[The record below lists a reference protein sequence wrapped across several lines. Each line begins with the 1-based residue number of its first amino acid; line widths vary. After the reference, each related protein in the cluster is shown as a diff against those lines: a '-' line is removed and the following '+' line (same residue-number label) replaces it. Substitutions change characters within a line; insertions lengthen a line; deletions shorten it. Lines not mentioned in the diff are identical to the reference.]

1 MTDETNLIEDTQEDK
16 VDVQNELDA
25 LKARANLL
33 GVKFHPSISLEKL
46 REKVNAAV
54 TSDGAATSEEEEA
67 KDSEEPKQDTIGEK
81 RKRLKTDALKL
92 VRIRLTCLN
101 PAKKEWDGE
110 IITVGNSL
118 IGSVKKFVP
127 FNADD
132 GWHVP
137 HVLYQQLK
145 ERQCQVFYT
154 ATDARGNKVRKGKLI
169 KEFAIEVLPPL
180 TKEELEE
187 LARRQA
193 MTKAID

>member
-1 MTDETNLIEDTQEDK
+1 MTDETNLNEENQDAE
-16 VDVQNELDA
+16 VVVQDELEA

-54 TSDGAATSEEEEA
+54 TSEGEA
-67 KDSEEPKQDTIGEK
+67 EEPSNSHSETKEETIGEK
-81 RKRLKTDALKL
+81 RKRLKAEALKL

-101 PAKKEWDGE
+101 PAKKEWEGE

-137 HVLYQQLK
+137 HVIYQQLK

-180 TKEELEE
+180 TKEELDE

-193 MTKAID
+193 MAKAID

>member
-16 VDVQNELDA
+16 VDVQDELDA

-67 KDSEEPKQDTIGEK
+67 KDSAEPKQETIGEK

-110 IITVGNSL
+110 ILTVGNSL

-137 HVLYQQLK
+137 HVIYQQLK

-193 MTKAID
+193 MAKAID

>member
-1 MTDETNLIEDTQEDK
+1 MTDETNLIEDTQEDE
-16 VDVQNELDA
+16 VVVQDELDA

-33 GVKFHPSISLEKL
+33 NVKFHPSISLEKL

-54 TSDGAATSEEEEA
+54 TSDGAATSEEEA
-67 KDSEEPKQDTIGEK
+67 KDPAEPKQETLGEK
-81 RKRLKTDALKL
+81 RKRLKTEALKL

-101 PAKKEWDGE
+101 PAKKEWEGE

-137 HVLYQQLK
+137 YVIYQQLK
-145 ERQCQVFYT
+145 ERQCQIFQT
-154 ATDARGNKVRKGKLI
+154 ATDARGNKVRRGKLI

-180 TKEELEE
+180 TKEELDE

-193 MTKAID
+193 MAKAID

>member
-1 MTDETNLIEDTQEDK
+1 MTDETNLNEENQDAEVI
-16 VDVQNELDA
+16 VQDELDA

-54 TSDGAATSEEEEA
+54 TSEGEAEEA
-67 KDSEEPKQDTIGEK
+67 PNTPSETKEETIGEK
-81 RKRLKTDALKL
+81 RKRLKTEALKL
-92 VRIRLTCLN
+92 IRIRLTCLN
-101 PAKKEWDGE
+101 PAKKEWEGE

-137 HVLYQQLK
+137 YVIYQQLK
-145 ERQCQVFYT
+145 ERQCQIFQT

-193 MTKAID
+193 MAKAID

>member
-1 MTDETNLIEDTQEDK
+1 MTDETNLIEDTQEDE
-16 VDVQNELDA
+16 VDVQDELDA

-54 TSDGAATSEEEEA
+54 TSEGETEEA
-67 KDSEEPKQDTIGEK
+67 PNTPSETKEETVGEK
-81 RKRLKTDALKL
+81 RKRLKAEALKL
-92 VRIRLTCLN
+92 IRIRLTCLN
-101 PAKKEWDGE
+101 PAKKEWEGE

-137 HVLYQQLK
+137 HVIYQQLK

-154 ATDARGNKVRKGKLI
+154 ATDTRGNKVRKGKLI

-180 TKEELEE
+180 TKGELEE

-193 MTKAID
+193 MAKAID

>member
-1 MTDETNLIEDTQEDK
+1 MTDETNLIEDTQEDE
-16 VDVQNELDA
+16 VVVQESELDA

-46 REKVNAAV
+46 REKVNDAIASDKPAAEK
-54 TSDGAATSEEEEA
+54 TPEAPKAKEE
-67 KDSEEPKQDTIGEK
+67 TVGEK
-81 RKRLKTDALKL
+81 RKRLKTEALKL

-101 PAKKEWDGE
+101 PAKKEWEGE
-110 IITVGNSL
+110 ILTVGNSL

-137 HVLYQQLK
+137 HVVYQQLK

-193 MTKAID
+193 MAKAID

>member
-1 MTDETNLIEDTQEDK
+1 MTDETTLNEENQDAE
-16 VDVQNELDA
+16 VVVQDELEA

-54 TSDGAATSEEEEA
+54 TSEGEA
-67 KDSEEPKQDTIGEK
+67 EEPSNSPSETKQETIGEK
-81 RKRLKTDALKL
+81 RKRLKAEALKL

-101 PAKKEWDGE
+101 PAKKEWEGE

-137 HVLYQQLK
+137 HVIYQQLK

-180 TKEELEE
+180 TKEELDE

-193 MTKAID
+193 MAKAID

>member
-1 MTDETNLIEDTQEDK
+1 MTDETNLIEDTQEDE
-16 VDVQNELDA
+16 VVVQDELDA

-54 TSDGAATSEEEEA
+54 TSEGEAEEA
-67 KDSEEPKQDTIGEK
+67 PNTPPETKEETIGEK
-81 RKRLKTDALKL
+81 RKRLKTEALKL
-92 VRIRLTCLN
+92 IRIRLTCLN
-101 PAKKEWDGE
+101 PAKKEWEGE

-137 HVLYQQLK
+137 HVIYQQLK
-145 ERQCQVFYT
+145 ERQCQIFYT

-180 TKEELEE
+180 TKEELDE

-193 MTKAID
+193 MAKAID

>member
-16 VDVQNELDA
+16 VDVQDELDA

-54 TSDGAATSEEEEA
+54 TSDGAATSEEEA
-67 KDSEEPKQDTIGEK
+67 KDPAEPKQETIGEK
-81 RKRLKTDALKL
+81 RKRLKTEALKL

-110 IITVGNSL
+110 IITAGNSL

-137 HVLYQQLK
+137 HVIYQQLK
-145 ERQCQVFYT
+145 ERQCQIFYT

-180 TKEELEE
+180 TKEELDE

-193 MTKAID
+193 MAKAID

>member
-1 MTDETNLIEDTQEDK
+1 MTDETNLIEDTQEDE
-16 VDVQNELDA
+16 VDVQDELDA

-54 TSDGAATSEEEEA
+54 TSEGAATSEEEA
-67 KDSEEPKQDTIGEK
+67 KDPAEPKQETIGEK
-81 RKRLKTDALKL
+81 RKRLKTEALKL

-101 PAKKEWDGE
+101 PAKKEWEGE

-137 HVLYQQLK
+137 HVIYQQLK

-180 TKEELEE
+180 TKEELDE

-193 MTKAID
+193 MAKAID

>member
-1 MTDETNLIEDTQEDK
+1 MSDEINLNEENQDAE
-16 VDVQNELDA
+16 VVVQDELEA

-54 TSDGAATSEEEEA
+54 TSEGEA
-67 KDSEEPKQDTIGEK
+67 EEPSNSPSETKEETIGEK
-81 RKRLKTDALKL
+81 RKRLKAEALKL

-101 PAKKEWDGE
+101 PAKKEWEGE

-137 HVLYQQLK
+137 HVIYQQLK
-145 ERQCQVFYT
+145 ERQCQIFYT

-193 MTKAID
+193 MAKAID

>member
-1 MTDETNLIEDTQEDK
+1 MTDETNLIEDTQEDE
-16 VDVQNELDA
+16 VVVQDELDA

-33 GVKFHPSISLEKL
+33 GVKFHHSISLEKL

-54 TSDGAATSEEEEA
+54 TSEG
-67 KDSEEPKQDTIGEK
+67 KVEEPSNSSPETKEETVGEK
-81 RKRLKTDALKL
+81 RKRLKLEALKL

-101 PAKKEWDGE
+101 PAKKEWEGE

-137 HVLYQQLK
+137 YVIYQQLK
-145 ERQCQVFYT
+145 ERQCQIFQT

-180 TKEELEE
+180 TKEELDE

-193 MTKAID
+193 MAKAID

>member
-1 MTDETNLIEDTQEDK
+1 MTDETNLNEENQDAE
-16 VDVQNELDA
+16 VVVQDELDA
-25 LKARANLL
+25 LKSRANLL

-54 TSDGAATSEEEEA
+54 TSDGAATSEEEA
-67 KDSEEPKQDTIGEK
+67 KDSAEPKQETIGEK
-81 RKRLKTDALKL
+81 RKRLKTEALKL

-101 PAKKEWDGE
+101 PAKKEWEGE

-137 HVLYQQLK
+137 YVIYQQLK
-145 ERQCQVFYT
+145 ERQCQIFQA
-154 ATDARGNKVRKGKLI
+154 ATDARGNKIRKGKLV
-169 KEFAIEVLPPL
+169 KEFAVEVLPPL

-193 MTKAID
+193 MAKAID

>member
-1 MTDETNLIEDTQEDK
+1 MTDETNLNEENQDAE
-16 VDVQNELDA
+16 VVVQDELEA

-54 TSDGAATSEEEEA
+54 TSDGAAASEEGA
-67 KDSEEPKQDTIGEK
+67 KASKEPKQETIGEK
-81 RKRLKTDALKL
+81 RKRLKAEALKL

-101 PAKKEWDGE
+101 PAKKEWEGE

-137 HVLYQQLK
+137 HVIYQQLK
-145 ERQCQVFYT
+145 ERQCQIFYT

-180 TKEELEE
+180 TKEELDE

-193 MTKAID
+193 MAKAID

>member
-1 MTDETNLIEDTQEDK
+1 MTDETNLIEDTQEDE
-16 VDVQNELDA
+16 VDVQDELDA

-54 TSDGAATSEEEEA
+54 TSEGAATSEEEA
-67 KDSEEPKQDTIGEK
+67 KDPAEPKQETIGEK
-81 RKRLKTDALKL
+81 RKRLKTEALKL

-101 PAKKEWDGE
+101 PAKKEWEGE

-137 HVLYQQLK
+137 HVIYQQLK

-193 MTKAID
+193 MAKAID

>member
-1 MTDETNLIEDTQEDK
+1 MTDETNLNEENQDAEVI
-16 VDVQNELDA
+16 VQDELDA

-54 TSDGAATSEEEEA
+54 TSEGEVEEA
-67 KDSEEPKQDTIGEK
+67 SNSPSETKEETVGEK
-81 RKRLKTDALKL
+81 RKRLKAEALKL

-101 PAKKEWDGE
+101 PAKKEWEGE

-137 HVLYQQLK
+137 HVIYQQLK

-193 MTKAID
+193 MAKAID

>member
-1 MTDETNLIEDTQEDK
+1 MTDETNLIEDTQEDE
-16 VDVQNELDA
+16 VVVQDELDA

-54 TSDGAATSEEEEA
+54 TSDGAATSEEEA
-67 KDSEEPKQDTIGEK
+67 KAPAEPKQETIGEK
-81 RKRLKTDALKL
+81 RKRLKTEALKL

-101 PAKKEWDGE
+101 PAKKEWEGE

-137 HVLYQQLK
+137 HVIYQQLK
-145 ERQCQVFYT
+145 ERQCQIFQT

-180 TKEELEE
+180 TKEELDE

-193 MTKAID
+193 MAKAID

>member
-1 MTDETNLIEDTQEDK
+1 MTDETNLNEENQDAE
-16 VDVQNELDA
+16 VVVQDELEA

-54 TSDGAATSEEEEA
+54 TSDGATASEEEVKEPA
-67 KDSEEPKQDTIGEK
+67 EPKQETIGEK
-81 RKRLKTDALKL
+81 RKRLKAEALKL

-101 PAKKEWDGE
+101 PAKKEWEGE

-127 FNADD
+127 FNTDD

-137 HVLYQQLK
+137 HVIYQQLK
-145 ERQCQVFYT
+145 ERQCQIFYT

-193 MTKAID
+193 MAKAID

>member
-1 MTDETNLIEDTQEDK
+1 MTDETNLNEENQEAEVIAQD
-16 VDVQNELDA
+16 ELEA

-54 TSDGAATSEEEEA
+54 TSEGEAEEPSNSSPEA
-67 KDSEEPKQDTIGEK
+67 KEETIGEK
-81 RKRLKTDALKL
+81 RKRLKTEALKL

-101 PAKKEWDGE
+101 PAKKEWEGE

-137 HVLYQQLK
+137 HVIYQQLK

-180 TKEELEE
+180 TKEELDE

-193 MTKAID
+193 MAKAID

>member
-1 MTDETNLIEDTQEDK
+1 MTDETNLIEENQDA
-16 VDVQNELDA
+16 DVVVQDELDA

-54 TSDGAATSEEEEA
+54 TSEGAATSEEEA
-67 KDSEEPKQDTIGEK
+67 KDPAEPKQETIGEK
-81 RKRLKTDALKL
+81 RKRLKAEALKL

-101 PAKKEWDGE
+101 PAKKEWEGE

-137 HVLYQQLK
+137 YVIYQQLK
-145 ERQCQVFYT
+145 ERQCQIFYA
-154 ATDARGNKVRKGKLI
+154 ATDTRGNKIRKGKLI

-193 MTKAID
+193 MAKAID

>member
-1 MTDETNLIEDTQEDK
+1 MTDETNLNEENQDAEVI
-16 VDVQNELDA
+16 VQDELDA

-54 TSDGAATSEEEEA
+54 TSEGEAEEA
-67 KDSEEPKQDTIGEK
+67 PNTPSETKEETIGEK
-81 RKRLKTDALKL
+81 RKRLKTEALKL

-101 PAKKEWDGE
+101 PAKKEWEGE

-137 HVLYQQLK
+137 HVIYQHLK
-145 ERQCQVFYT
+145 ERQCQIFQT

-193 MTKAID
+193 MAKAID

>member
-1 MTDETNLIEDTQEDK
+1 MTDETNLNEENQDAE
-16 VDVQNELDA
+16 VVVQDELEA

-54 TSDGAATSEEEEA
+54 TSEGEAGEPSNSSPETKEE
-67 KDSEEPKQDTIGEK
+67 TIGEK
-81 RKRLKTDALKL
+81 RKRLKAEALKL

-101 PAKKEWDGE
+101 PAKKEWEGE

-137 HVLYQQLK
+137 HVIYQQLK

-180 TKEELEE
+180 TKEELDE

-193 MTKAID
+193 MAKAID

>member
-1 MTDETNLIEDTQEDK
+1 MSYETNLNEENQDAEVI
-16 VDVQNELDA
+16 VQDELDA

-54 TSDGAATSEEEEA
+54 TSEGETEEA
-67 KDSEEPKQDTIGEK
+67 ANSPSETKEETIGEK
-81 RKRLKTDALKL
+81 RKRLKAEALKL
-92 VRIRLTCLN
+92 IRIRLTCLN
-101 PAKKEWDGE
+101 PAKKEWEGE

-137 HVLYQQLK
+137 YVIYQQLK
-145 ERQCQVFYT
+145 ERQCQIFQT

-180 TKEELEE
+180 TKEELDE

-193 MTKAID
+193 MAKAID